1 MPRILAI
8 ITPVALLCVGW
19 TIATPKE
26 KPPSSTTSTPV
37 LVELFTSEGCSDCPP
52 ADALLAKLDSQSPA
66 GVQPIVL
73 SEHVDYW
80 NHIGWT
86 DPFSSRSYS
95 ERQTAYGNRFGLSSV
110 YTPQMVVDGSTEF
123 VGSDGNKALA
133 SISMAAQQE
142 KIAVRISA
150 IQIKDG
156 DELHA
161 RVETG
166 SLPDSSRKAEIFVA
180 AALNHAESSVARGEN
195 AGRHLTHVAVVREL
209 VKVGDLQP
217 GASFSREI
225 SLKLEHGVD
234 PANLRLIAFVQEPG
248 PGRVLGA
255 GFARAR

>member
-1 MPRILAI
+1 MPRLFAI
-8 ITPVALLCVGW
+8 VALALSCVGW
-19 TIATPKE
+19 IIATPGE
-26 KPPSSTTSTPV
+26 KPSSTTTSAPV

-66 GVQPIVL
+66 GTQPIVL

-86 DPFSSRSYS
+86 DPFSSHSYS
-95 ERQTAYGNRFGLSSV
+95 ERQTAYGNHFGLSTV
-110 YTPQMVVDGSTEF
+110 YTPQMVVDGSEEF
-123 VGSDGNKALA
+123 VGSDGSKALA
-133 SISMAAQQE
+133 ALAKAAQRE
-142 KIAVRISA
+142 KIQVRISNVK
-150 IQIKDG
+150 IMG

-161 RVETG
+161 TLATDA
-166 SLPDSSRKAEIFVA
+166 LPGSSRKAGVFVA

-209 VKVGDLQP
+209 IKVADIHPNAG
-217 GASFSREI
+217 FSGEI

-234 PANLRLIAFVQEPG
+234 PANLRLVAFVQEPG

-255 GFARAR
+255 AINKLTD